1 MITWTDGQGSVF
13 WGQTGS
19 ESPRK
24 LSIKHNNTYDIIAY
38 SRANQ
43 ILEPCKCDKSMSL
56 EK

>member
-43 ILEPCKCDKSMSL
+43 ILEPCKCDKSMSW